1 MKASESATSGSPLS
15 PAPSRLTVYLL
26 GSTLVA
32 ALGGLLFGFDTAVI
46 SGTTDNLKVVFG
58 LQSPWLGLS
67 GEFWLGF
74 TVASAL
80 IGTIVG
86 SIAVGRPTDSL
97 GRRTVLIAIAVLYFV
112 SALGSALAWQWASFV
127 AFRFIGGL
135 AIGGASVVSPMYIA
149 EIAPARYRG
158 RLVAITQFN
167 VVAGILLAFF
177 SNYLIARLNLG
188 VNEWRWMFGVV
199 AIPSAAFFGLLFLTP
214 NSPRWLVARGRVDE
228 AGGVF
233 RRLGVDDVASEI
245 GEIQAS
251 LDMSHHS
258 LREPLFRKEFVR
270 PILLAVAIAAFN
282 QLSGINALMYYAP
295 AIFKMAG
302 ADKSTALLQAV
313 AVGGTNLLFTMA
325 ALLIIDHFG
334 RRRLMLVGSIG
345 YILSLGS
352 TAWAFY
358 TYGDAFAAVVKAT
371 DAGTPIPAAAT
382 AAASTGSI
390 VVLVG
395 LLVFIA
401 SHAFGQGAVI
411 WVFISEIFPNRVRA
425 RGQALGSF
433 THWFMAALISWTFP
447 VIAARSGGH
456 AFAFY
461 TAMMVLQLVWV
472 LLVMPETKGVSLE
485 QIQRRLGI
493 R

>member
-1 MKASESATSGSPLS
+1 VAILTYLNNNVMKLN
-15 PAPSRLTVYLL
+15 RFLL
-26 GSTLVA
+26 VSTLVA
-32 ALGGLLFGFDTAVI
+32 ALGGLLFGFDTAVV
-46 SGTTDNLKVVFG
+46 SGATEALKEVFQ
-58 LQSPWLGLS
+58 LHNPWLGLPGS
-67 GEFWLGF
+67 FWLGF

-86 SIAVGRPTDSL
+86 SILVGWPADTY
-97 GRRTVLIAIAVLYFV
+97 GRRAVLFAIAVLYFV
-112 SALGSALAWQWASFV
+112 SSLGSAFPWNWASFLF
-127 AFRFIGGL
+127 FRFLGGL

-149 EIAPARYRG
+149 EISPAQYRG

-177 SNYLIARLNLG
+177 SNYLIARLGLG
-188 VNEWRWMFGVV
+188 DNEWRWMFGVV
-199 AIPSAAFFGLLFLTP
+199 AIPSAAFFFLLFLTP
-214 NSPRWLVARGRVDE
+214 NSPRWLMAKGRLEEART
-228 AGGVF
+228 VF
-233 RRLGVDDVASEI
+233 ERLGADDIE
-245 GEIQAS
+245 GEMHEIQAS
-251 LDMSHHS
+251 LDMAHHT
-258 LREPLFRKEFVR
+258 LREPFFCKAYFR
-270 PILLAVAIAAFN
+270 PIALAVAIAAFN

-302 ADKSTALLQAV
+302 ADKGSALLQAV
-313 AVGGTNLLFTMA
+313 DVGGTNLIFTMA

-345 YILSLGS
+345 YILSLSG

-358 TYGDAFAAVVKAT
+358 TYGEAFAAVAQ
-371 DAGTPIPAAAT
+371 AAKTGAEVSMAVAASAT
-382 AAASTGSI
+382 AGSTIVLAS
-390 VVLVG
+390 

-433 THWFMAALISWTFP
+433 THWFMAAAISWTFP
-447 VIAARSGGH
+447 IFAASSGGH

-461 TAMMVLQLVWV
+461 AAMMVLQLCWV
-472 LLVMPETKGVSLE
+472 LLIMPETKGVSLE
-485 QIQRRLGI
+485 QIQRELGI
-493 R
+493 E